1 MPQKESS
8 LRSYVLDMLLG
19 CLPALEGESVEEHRL
34 RAAVMIEQKLARM
47 PVNLLEQIL
56 TERRKPESPQQENS
70 FTPGAAAA
78 LWQLGMREAEQV
90 NSWPPSMA
98 HSRDPERFA
107 IGKEWFEAATG
118 ASLVEDLVELKP
130 VANLPRHM
138 LVTRVKIERTRE
150 ALGGEAYAVLEG
162 RVLRPYQISP
172 VQRFYPGDTLRRM
185 DDSESTLRELKAVE
199 RARVMLREQVA
210 SQS

>member
-1 MPQKESS
+1 MAHKQSS
-8 LRSYVLDMLLG
+8 LRGYVLDMLAG

-34 RAAVMIEQKLARM
+34 RATVTIEQKLARM
-47 PVNLLEQIL
+47 PAVLLEQL
-56 TERRKPESPQQENS
+56 LAESREHERRQHNS
-70 FTPGAAAA
+70 AFTLSAAAA
-78 LWQLGMREAEQV
+78 LWQAGMREAELV

-98 HSRDPERFA
+98 NSRDPERFA

-130 VANLPRHM
+130 VTNRSRHM
-138 LVTRVKIERTRE
+138 LVSRVKIERAAG

-172 VQRFYPGDTLRRM
+172 VQRFYPGDILRRM
-185 DDSESTLRELKAVE
+185 ADSESTSRELKAVE